1 MFNPDFS
8 PIMATDLKGL
18 PSAFIVTCGYDVL
31 RDDGILYAKRLEEE
45 GVLVNWKDYP
55 FAFHG
60 VFSIPSKRRSQ
71 ILEDITRF
79 VQENL

>member
-18 PSAFIVTCGYDVL
+18 PSAFVLTVGYDIL
-31 RDDGILYAKRLEEE
+31 RDDGVLYAKRLEEE
-45 GVLVNWKDYP
+45 GVLVNWKNYP
-55 FAFHG
+55 TTFHG
-60 VFSIPSKRRSQ
+60 VLYFPCKLRSQ
-71 ILEDITRF
+71 MLEDVTRF